1 MRFTPRIWTED
12 RGEKL
17 GPTMSAF
24 WTGRRVAL
32 TGATGFVGL
41 HAAIALRG
49 QGADVVALVRPTSH
63 RQRLSAAGIECRV
76 AALDDL
82 VGLTRSLAGCEVVV
96 HMAGAVGYSG
106 DWQSYFQGN
115 VQATRD
121 LLAAARAAGVRR
133 VVHTSSIVA
142 VGASTRPVSLD
153 ETAHWNLGRVQV
165 PYVTTKRQAEE
176 AALAANGGD
185 LEVVVVNP
193 SSVVGPDDYTGSEF
207 GTLCQ
212 RFWKGR
218 VPVHF
223 GGGNNYVDVR
233 DVASGLIQAAEHGR
247 PGERYLLAG
256 ENRTY
261 QGFFRELCQAAR
273 RTIPFVRLPAALAP
287 LVGCL
292 HDRLRHTTGK
302 RPYLSAAQARLAGLF
317 FFYDAGK
324 ARREL
329 GFTAR
334 PLRESLA
341 DAQAFWLTPGGNPT
355 LAA

>member
-1 MRFTPRIWTED
+1 MC
-12 RGEKL
+12 
-17 GPTMSAF
+17 AY

-41 HAAIALRG
+41 HAALALRR

-82 VGLTRSLAGCEVVV
+82 GGLTRSLAGCEVVV
-96 HMAGAVGYSG
+96 HMAGAVGFSG
-106 DWQSYFQGN
+106 DWQSYFLGN
-115 VQATRD
+115 VQGTRY

-153 ETAHWNLGRVQV
+153 ETALWNLGRFQV
-165 PYVTTKRQAEE
+165 PYVTTKRLAEE
-176 AALAANGGD
+176 AALAANGGG

-193 SSVVGPDDYTGSEF
+193 SGVVGPDDHTGSEF
-207 GTLCQ
+207 GILCQ

-233 DVASGLIQAAEHGR
+233 DVATGLMLAAARGR
-247 PGERYLLAG
+247 PGERYLLTG
-256 ENRTY
+256 ENCTY
-261 QGFFRELCQAAR
+261 QAFFRELCKAAR

-287 LVGCL
+287 LIGCL
-292 HDRLRHTTGK
+292 HDRLRLSAGK

-317 FFYDAGK
+317 FYYDSGK

-329 GFTAR
+329 GFSTR
-334 PLRESLA
+334 PLCESLA
-341 DAQAFWLTPGGNPT
+341 DAHAFWMEPGGGT
-355 LAA
+355 SLAA